1 MKSVKAVL
9 AALRG
14 RLPRWRT
21 VDIVVAA
28 VLGVAVGVVFWF
40 WGMLWSVTEPV
51 FLVFPPA
58 QAVLYGVWLVPGVL
72 GMLVVRKAGAGV
84 LTSVAAA
91 AVSALLGTSWGLM
104 VLVAGLA
111 QGLLPEL
118 VFAGARYR
126 RWGMGISVLAGAA
139 AGLAPVAMDLTLYY
153 PTWPPHFMAAY
164 GVLVVASAALIG
176 GVGSRALTSALA
188 RAGALSPFP
197 SARG

>member
-1 MKSVKAVL
+1 MKIANPQAGSV
-9 AALRG
+9 
-14 RLPRWRT
+14 RWRT

-28 VLGVAVGVVFWF
+28 VLGVAVGVVFWV
-40 WGMLWSVTEPV
+40 WGMLWSATEPV
-51 FLVFPPA
+51 FLFFPPA
-58 QAVLYGVWLVPGVL
+58 QAVIYGMWLVPGVL
-72 GMLVVRKAGAGV
+72 GMQVIRRPGAGV

-104 VLVAGLA
+104 VLVAGLL

-118 VFAGARYR
+118 VFAATRYR
-126 RWGMGISVLAGAA
+126 RWGMGVSVAAGAV

-153 PTWPPHFMAAY
+153 PTWPPHFMLAY
-164 GVLVVASAALIG
+164 GVIVVVSAAVIG
-176 GVGSRALTSALA
+176 GAGSRALTTALA

>member
-1 MKSVKAVL
+1 
-9 AALRG
+9 
-14 RLPRWRT
+14 
-21 VDIVVAA
+21 
-28 VLGVAVGVVFWF
+28 VFWV
-40 WGMLWSVTEPV
+40 WGMLWSAPQPL
-51 FLVFPPA
+51 FLFFPPA
-58 QAVLYGVWLVPGVL
+58 QAVIYGMWLVPGVL

-104 VLVAGLA
+104 VLVAGLL

-118 VFAGARYR
+118 VFAATRYR
-126 RWGMGISVLAGAA
+126 RWGMGVSVAAGAV

-153 PTWPPHFMAAY
+153 PTWPPHFMLAY
-164 GVLVVASAALIG
+164 GVIVVVSAAAIG
-176 GVGSRALTSALA
+176 GAGSRALTTALA